1 MCHILPYYPV
11 SPSGNPM
18 ASQLA
23 VQSSQGPIFPINS
36 HPPSLFFLHSLNPT
50 SSLKEGHLHTR
61 RNIGDISHT
70 PNLREGGKF

>member
-1 MCHILPYYPV
+1 MCHILPYCPV
-11 SPSGNPM
+11 SPSGDLV

-23 VQSSQGPIFPINS
+23 VQSQGPIFPINS
-36 HPPSLFFLHSLNPT
+36 HPPSLLNLHILNPT

-61 RNIGDISHT
+61 ENIGDISHT